1 MRSERGV
8 LIPRRRHRE
17 GVHVLFLDAKETLMW
32 LKKALIGIVIVALLS
47 GFVTVSRAA
56 ENEIGRVE
64 DIVDLVVLRPLG
76 CIAIVAGTA
85 VFVLTL
91 PFTYPTHS
99 VNKSAERFVVRPFK
113 YTFSRPFP
121 DKNL

>member
-1 MRSERGV
+1 MYAYF
-8 LIPRRRHRE
+8 PPTRRKH
-17 GVHVLFLDAKETLMW
+17 LMW
-32 LKKALIGIVIVALLS
+32 LKRALIGIVIVSLLS
-47 GFVTVSRAA
+47 GCVSVSWAA
-56 ENEIGRVE
+56 ENEIGKVE

-76 CIAIVAGTA
+76 CVAIVAGTV

-99 VNKSAERFVVRPFK
+99 VDKSAERFVVRPFK